1 MSSNKKNII
10 IPEQKKR
17 VEIFQNSK
25 VSSFLDVTS
34 ISAAAALFEI
44 SEKIQNAIN
53 NHFSRYNLT
62 QARFIVMLTMYTSE
76 STQCSPVELASS
88 VGVRPPTMT
97 GILDGLVKEGY
108 VSRKSDAGDRRK
120 VIVSLTSKGKKKIQ
134 MVLPDHFQRVSV
146 AFANLQKKENNQ
158 YLTIVLQEIEQSL
171 NRLQAGVNQ
180 KDGK

>member
-10 IPEQKKR
+10 IPEQSKR
-17 VEIFQNSK
+17 IEIFQNSN
-25 VSSFLDVTS
+25 VSTFLDLSSV
-34 ISAAAALFEI
+34 SAAVALFEI

-62 QARFIVMLTMYTSE
+62 QARFMVMLTMYTSG
-76 STQCSPVELASS
+76 STHYSPVELASN

-120 VIVSLTSKGKKKIQ
+120 VMVSLTNRGKKKIQ
-134 MVLPDHFQRVSV
+134 VVLPDHFHRVSA
-146 AFANLQKKENNQ
+146 AFANFKKKNIHKC
-158 YLTIVLQEIEQSL
+158 LTVVLKEAEKSL
-171 NRLQAGVNQ
+171 DRLQAELNQ
-180 KDGK
+180 KVVK